1 MPHGIFETVSRMK
14 KEIAMEYSKASVVS
28 VREIAPSIY
37 DMLLKA
43 PGIAKEARPGQFICL
58 YSEDSAHL
66 LPRPIS
72 ICEVFPDHVRLVF
85 RIAGYGTKELSLKKE
100 GETVTVL
107 GPIGNGYPDFESGKS
122 ITVVGGGIG
131 IPPMLYLARKLHENG
146 NEVNVV
152 LGYRDAGLFLNEAFA
167 GYGKVYIATDDGSVG
182 YHGNVVGLIETEKL
196 PVETVCACGPM
207 PMLKGLSAYTEAN
220 GGKAYISLEE
230 RMACGIGACLGCIT
244 KTKETDDHSH
254 VKNKRICTEGP
265 VFDSSELDF
274 GGGKR

>member
-1 MPHGIFETVSRMK
+1 
-14 KEIAMEYSKASVVS
+14 MEYSKASVVS
-28 VREIAPSIY
+28 NREIAPSIY
-37 DMLLKA
+37 DMLLCT

-58 YSEDSAHL
+58 YSEDNAHL

-85 RIAGYGTKELSLKKE
+85 RIAGYGTKELSEKKA
-100 GETVTVL
+100 GESVTVL
-107 GPIGNGYPDFESGKS
+107 GPIGNGYPELKKGETV
-122 ITVVGGGIG
+122 TVVGGGIG
-131 IPPMLYLARKLHENG
+131 IPPMLYLARKLYENG
-146 NEVNVV
+146 NEVNIV
-152 LGYRDAGLFLNEAFA
+152 LGYRDAGLFLNEAFES
-167 GYGKVYIATDDGSVG
+167 YGKVYIATDDGSVG
-182 YHGNVVGLIETEKL
+182 YHGNVVGLIEAEKL
-196 PVETVCACGPM
+196 PVSTVCACGPM